1 MGWSG
6 GCAAAAVA
14 LATVATVGAA
24 VTNGHVI
31 CAVNCGASS
40 WHARAWPSP
49 VALRPALAERSAC
62 HSQHLC
68 SALGS
73 GHQKRRTQLAAKG
86 GDEVVFAL
94 AISTLAFQ
102 PQARAELF
110 HQPLLQLHGAR
121 AEHTVC
127 GDDCR
132 QEIFFKRQI
141 DRFNK

>member
-14 LATVATVGAA
+14 LATVGAA
-24 VTNGHVI
+24 VTDGHVI

-110 HQPLLQLHGAR
+110 HQLFL
-121 AEHTVC
+121 
-127 GDDCR
+127 
-132 QEIFFKRQI
+132 RQI